1 MSKKLTQLIIFITF
15 SFFLYSCKS
24 DDTSN
29 NADKNTIVEAVYGIE
44 LLKDQETLSS
54 PIAHKNGLFSFVQDN
69 TGIVRLIH
77 VQNDGSIK
85 TILNES
91 QIKNEMMLEKPLL
104 SIDNQSLYILSH
116 QDNTTLKIYK
126 IDLSTGKSIL
136 QKTLGGNQPGE
147 YMVDFIYYPE
157 YDGFIFNSNLSKQY
171 IYSLL
176 SKFDFIDFIDMD
188 QYAEDPNQ
196 QMFRFRSLTYANGSV
211 YTISLSN
218 QLTQIALYKTGD
230 PQSLFYYHFPV
241 YTVQKGFPDFKLYDL
256 KNIQINGSSQL
267 YGSYI
272 LFPLVHVNS
281 YAKTLDPQFLNP
293 DDLSLLYYRL
303 VYKNKS
309 DKYIFSTRKIYLET
323 ATEASIATT
332 PAITQMFVAEKE
344 LYILQG
350 KSLTKINNFESQFAT
365 AKTINPKF

>member
-1 MSKKLTQLIIFITF
+1 MTRKTTHLITLLAF
-15 SFFLYSCKS
+15 SLFLFSCKS
-24 DDTSN
+24 DDASKRT
-29 NADKNTIVEAVYGIE
+29 DKNAIIEAVYGIE

-54 PIAHKNGLFSFVQDN
+54 PIAHKNGFFSFVQDN
-69 TGIVRLIH
+69 SGIVRLIH

-126 IDLSTGKSIL
+126 IDLNTGKSIL

-157 YDGFIFNSNLSKQY
+157 FGGFIFNSNVGKQY
-171 IYSLL
+171 NHALQST
-176 SKFDFIDFIDMD
+176 IDRIKIMSINDYD
-188 QYAEDPNQ
+188 DPND
-196 QMFRFRSLTYANGSV
+196 QMFRFRSLTYANSSV
-211 YTISLSN
+211 YTVSLSN
-218 QLTQIALYKTGD
+218 QLTQIAPYKNEN
-230 PQSLFYYHFPV
+230 PQSLFYFHFPV
-241 YTVQKGFPDFKLYDL
+241 YTVKKGFPDFKLYDL

-272 LFPLVHVNS
+272 LFPLVHVNT

-293 DDLSLLYYRL
+293 EDLSLLYYRL

-309 DKYIFSTRKIYLET
+309 ETYIFSTRKIYLET
-323 ATEASIATT
+323 TTEASIATT

-344 LYILQG
+344 LYILHG
-350 KSLTKINNFESQFAT
+350 TNLTKINNFETQFAT